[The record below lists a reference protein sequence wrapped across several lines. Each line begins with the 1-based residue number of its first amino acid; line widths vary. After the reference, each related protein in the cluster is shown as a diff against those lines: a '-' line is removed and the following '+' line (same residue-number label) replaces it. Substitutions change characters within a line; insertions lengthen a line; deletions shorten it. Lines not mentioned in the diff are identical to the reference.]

1 MEKGQI
7 ALWSILNSLVL
18 HYYCIFIKVCPMD
31 IVKKK
36 KKVSNDEIMN
46 AYYVLGTILNIL
58 CEIISFDPKKS
69 YEVGSFIITQNK
81 WNKKQPIH
89 SNNF

>member
-1 MEKGQI
+1 MRGGGKRANSSVKHSQFISPPLLLHFHKG
-7 ALWSILNSLVL
+7 LSNGHS
-18 HYYCIFIKVCPMD
+18 
-31 IVKKK
+31 KKK

-81 WNKKQPIH
+81 
-89 SNNF
+89 

>member
-1 MEKGQI
+1 
-7 ALWSILNSLVL
+7 
-18 HYYCIFIKVCPMD
+18 
-31 IVKKK
+31 
-36 KKVSNDEIMN
+36 MN

-81 WNKKQPIH
+81 RNKETKNQFTVTTFSAH
-89 SNNF
+89 SIRKILLLKA